1 MRLIP
6 LEANI
11 VPVKYA
17 AVGPIAVHLP
27 ERVETNAQLQA
38 EFPSWDIELIY
49 QKTGIASRH
58 IAAPGECASDMA
70 VKACERLFRDY
81 DIDPR
86 LIDFLLF
93 CTQTPDYPL
102 PTTACSLQSR
112 LGLKT
117 CVGALPRSLDDD
129 DLRHA
134 GARAMPWMIGRTPFM
149 RPRAICSIS
158 KPAARIDASVRRFG

>member
-1 MRLIP
+1 MDAARRQLSLKP
-6 LEANI
+6 TRF
-11 VPVKYA
+11 VKYA

-81 DIDPR
+81 DIEPR
-86 LIDFLLF
+86 SSDFLLF
-93 CTQTPDYPL
+93 CTQT
-102 PTTACSLQSR
+102 
-112 LGLKT
+112 
-117 CVGALPRSLDDD
+117 
-129 DLRHA
+129 
-134 GARAMPWMIGRTPFM
+134 
-149 RPRAICSIS
+149 
-158 KPAARIDASVRRFG
+158 